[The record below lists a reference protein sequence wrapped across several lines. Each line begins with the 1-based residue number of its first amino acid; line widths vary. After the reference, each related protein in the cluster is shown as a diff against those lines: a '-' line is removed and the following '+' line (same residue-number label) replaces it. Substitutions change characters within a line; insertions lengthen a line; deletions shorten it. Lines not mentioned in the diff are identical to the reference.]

1 MKKILSLIA
10 VVLLLAG
17 CSSKHTPNPNEKIDS
32 PEFKSYNGEQLRI
45 GLIGESPTIKEK
57 NLIKFTSLELN
68 QLNQLDSSKYDAI
81 FIMKEYLEQAAED
94 KYAKIYRST
103 TIPIFFIQSKK
114 SFIPF
119 IIEEIS
125 YKDADEFKDQTYAS
139 GFLQQNK
146 GEYKSWGYGLYND
159 TVSEINIKDVY
170 SRIFSTI
177 ESLKIGKEE

>member
-1 MKKILSLIA
+1 MKKTLLLIA
-10 VVLLLAG
+10 IVLLLAG
-17 CSSKHTPNPNEKIDS
+17 CSSKHTPDPNEKIES
-32 PEFKSYNGEQLRI
+32 PEFKSYNGDQLRI
-45 GLIGESPTIKEK
+45 GLIGEPPTIKEK

-68 QLNQLDSSKYDAI
+68 LLNHLDSSKYDAI

-94 KYAKIYRST
+94 KYANVYRST
-103 TIPIFFIQSKK
+103 SIPFFFIQSKK

-119 IIEEIS
+119 ITKEIS
-125 YKDADEFKDQTYAS
+125 YRDADEFKDQTYAT

-146 GEYKSWGYGLYND
+146 EEYQTWGYGLYND

-177 ESLKIGKEE
+177 ESIKNGKEK